1 MTSWD
6 SVGYLASMLV
16 LAAFGAK
23 EMIPLRL
30 IAIASN
36 VAFLAYGLALGLPPV
51 WLLHALLLPLNGWR
65 LWEAVRGASAARS
78 RDHGRAPA
86 PGERNPVT
94 ASAIQ
99 RGKVLVY
106 SPRPRRCS

>member
-23 EMIPLRL
+23 EMIPLRM
-30 IAIASN
+30 IALASN

-65 LWEAVRGASAARS
+65 LWEATRGARATRSRAHEDATAWAEPAGASAV
-78 RDHGRAPA
+78 DRA
-86 PGERNPVT
+86 
-94 ASAIQ
+94 Q
-99 RGKVLVY
+99 VLVFA
-106 SPRPRRCS
+106 PRARRHS